1 MRHFLV
7 LTFFLF
13 NFTIYSNAQVF
24 TDITPGVLEDFSSGE
39 AKWVDYDA
47 DGDLDLY
54 FSGSSQ
60 FYFEHTAIYTNS
72 AGSFT
77 ENVTTGLTPLRKG
90 YSAWGDL
97 NNDGYI
103 DLVRAGM
110 QGDDFSG
117 EGHSYIAINNT
128 DGTFT
133 ENYLPD
139 NKTFYSGDVALADFD
154 ADGDLDILITGR
166 NNQNVTESRFY
177 RNEGDGNFSALST
190 ISLKGM
196 DSGNIEVGDYDL
208 DGDIDILIS
217 GRELVNNGSLDYFT
231 IVYTNNGNWNFS
243 EENVDIGGEPFGVK
257 SVWGDI
263 DSDGYLDIITQGR
276 IGNDVYGLS
285 VSRGSATGFSTVSG
299 TGLPELEFV
308 DRQKFIDFNNDGY
321 LDLIIAGYY
330 ENSENDVSLYQNNG
344 DLTFTE
350 TTSGFEQYQRANFDI
365 GDYDMDGDLD
375 IIMIGQNSSF
385 VDNTSLYINNASTA
399 NTLPSIPSGVAASVD
414 GTNVLLSWSLSND
427 SETATTAISY
437 NLRIGITTNG
447 IEVKSPSSNIS
458 TGQRYISQVGNIGTN
473 NYTTLENLANGTYY
487 FAVQAIDNS
496 MGASDFSLEGSFTIT
511 AASDSPEAPSQ
522 LNAEFLNTDK
532 VVLTWLDQASNE
544 TSFQVERAVDGGSFE
559 NYTTLPPNTMQFIDT
574 EVTNETLYTYRIQAF
589 NGAEPS
595 AFSNEIN
602 INTPPQGFFSN
613 IDTLTF
619 VNERFN
625 SSSSSLVDYN
635 ADGLLDIF
643 IINSF
648 EKCSLYKN
656 LGENNFIS
664 VANDLSEFTGQ
675 TRSITWSDINNDG
688 YPEAFITTSSEN
700 ALFLNNG
707 DDTFTRI
714 GQSEFTAT
722 NDSNG
727 AAWGDVN
734 NDGYSDIYIA
744 NSSGEG
750 ELYLNNQD
758 NTFTQVLTGDPITD
772 GISAIDATFIDIN
785 NDSWIDLF
793 VAGYFDNNSV
803 YINDKSGNLIKQTDN
818 TLSDL
823 NYPSVGSSW
832 ADFDNDGDFD
842 VLVTNNVNE
851 RDEFYENDGDGN
863 FTSVSNAI
871 TNAIVQGSSSAWLD
885 FDNDG
890 WEDVIIVTGNSK
902 VLFRNTGDK
911 EFELIDEY
919 ALSSTQYSESV
930 STGDLDQD
938 GFVDIIVANG
948 GSNIENEFFYNNGN
962 SNNWLKVRLT
972 GTINNSDGIGA
983 NIKVKTTELSMTKP
997 VITNSGNNGQSGF
1010 VKHFGLASSSTADV
1024 EVFWPGNG
1032 IQIVSDVSSNQEIDV
1047 MEVQLPD
1054 APLSLSAESISY
1066 NMVDLTW
1073 EDNSMNELGFV
1084 IYRSDDSIGTF
1095 QRIDTVAANVAS
1107 FTDTN
1112 VDPKTQY
1119 HYIIRAYIAEG
1130 TSFNSNTLEVTTL
1143 DAPPI
1148 APTAFA
1154 LEVVSD
1160 TQISLNW
1167 TDNSTNEEGFIVEQ
1181 SISTEDN
1188 WMVID
1193 STASNINTYQAEGL
1207 VEGQVYFYRVLA
1219 FNEGGNSEYSN
1230 VASASPV
1237 TGMRESITGN
1247 IRIFPNPASNLIMI
1261 EIPKKLSPSS
1271 YSVINMQGAVIQSGT
1286 LNQNKSNNFIKVDI
1300 SHLKSGVYIFSLK
1313 GSNQE
1318 LKTKMIIDK

>member
-1 MRHFLV
+1 
-7 LTFFLF
+7 
-13 NFTIYSNAQVF
+13 AQVF
-24 TDITPGVLEDFSSGE
+24 TDTTPTVLKDFSSGE

-60 FYFEHTAIYTNS
+60 YDFENTAIYTNS
-72 AGSFT
+72 AGTFT
-77 ENVTTGLTPLRKG
+77 ENVTTGLTPLRRG

-103 DLVRAGM
+103 DLVRAGL
-110 QGDDFSG
+110 QGDGFSG

-133 ENYLPD
+133 EQYLPD
-139 NKTFYSGDVALADFD
+139 NKTFYGGDVTMADFD
-154 ADGDLDILITGR
+154 ADGDLDILIAGA
-166 NNQNVTESRFY
+166 NNQNVSESRFY

-217 GRELVNNGSLDYFT
+217 GRDRVNNGSLEYFT
-231 IVYTNNGNWNFS
+231 KVYTNNGNWNFS
-243 EENVDIGGEPFGVK
+243 EESVDIGGEAWGVK

-276 IGNDVYGLS
+276 IGDDVYGLS
-285 VSRGSATGFSTVSG
+285 VSRGSAIGFSTISE
-299 TGLPELEFV
+299 TGLPELEYV
-308 DRQKFIDFNNDGY
+308 DRQEFIDFNNDGY
-321 LDLIIAGYY
+321 LDLIIAGNY
-330 ENSENDVSLYQNNG
+330 ENSDNNVNLYQNNS
-344 DLTFTE
+344 DMTFTE
-350 TTSGFEQYQRANFDI
+350 VISGFDKYNQPNFDI

-375 IIMIGQNSSF
+375 VIMTGYNSSYIA
-385 VDNTSLYINNASTA
+385 NTSLYINNSSTA
-399 NTLPSIPSGVAASVD
+399 NTSPTIPSSVAASVD
-414 GTNVLLSWSLSND
+414 GTNVLLSWSTSND

-437 NLRIGITTNG
+437 NLRVGSTTDG
-447 IEVKSPSSNIS
+447 IEIKSPSSNI
-458 TGQRYISQVGNIGTN
+458 TNGQRYISQIGNIGTN
-473 NYTTLENLANGTYY
+473 DYTTLENLENGTYY

-511 AASDSPEAPSQ
+511 AASDSPEVPSQ
-522 LNAEFLNTDK
+522 LSAEFLNTDK
-532 VVLTWLDQASNE
+532 IELNWLDQASNE
-544 TSFQVERAVDGGSFE
+544 TSFHVERAVNGGSFE
-559 NYTTLPPNTMQFIDT
+559 NYTTLPSNTMKFVDS
-574 EVTNETLYTYRIQAF
+574 EVTNETSYTYRIQAL
-589 NGAEPS
+589 NGPEVS
-595 AFSNEIN
+595 GFSEEVTIN
-602 INTPPQGFFSN
+602 VPAQGFYSN
-613 IDTLTF
+613 IDTVNF

-625 SSSSSLVDYN
+625 STGSSMVDYN

-648 EKCSLYKN
+648 DKCSLYKN
-656 LGENNFIS
+656 LGENNYIS

-675 TRSITWSDINNDG
+675 TRSITWGDINNDG

-714 GQSEFTAT
+714 GQSVFTAT

-727 AAWGDVN
+727 ATWGDVN
-734 NDGYSDIYIA
+734 NDGYIDIYVA
-744 NSSGEG
+744 NWSGEG

-758 NTFTQVLTGDPITD
+758 DTFTQVLTGDPITD

-803 YINDKSGNLIKQTDN
+803 YMNDKSGNLIKQSDN

-832 ADFDNDGDFD
+832 ADYDNDGDFD

-930 STGDLDQD
+930 SIGDLDQD

-948 GSNIENEFFYNNGN
+948 GGNIENEFFYNNGN
-962 SNNWLKVRLT
+962 SNNWLKVRLN
-972 GTINNSDGIGA
+972 GSINNSDGIGA
-983 NIKVKTTELSMTKP
+983 NIKVKTDELSITKP
-997 VITNSGNNGQSGF
+997 VVTNSGNDGQSGF
-1010 VKHFGLASSSTADV
+1010 VKHFGLASSSTAEV
-1024 EVFWPGNG
+1024 EVFWPDNG
-1032 IQIVSDVSSNQEIDV
+1032 IQIVSDVSANQKIEV

-1054 APLSLSAESISY
+1054 TPLSLSAESISY
-1066 NMVDLTW
+1066 NMVELTW

-1084 IYRSDDSIGTF
+1084 IYRSDDSNGTF

-1107 FTDTN
+1107 YTDTN
-1112 VDPKTQY
+1112 VDPITEY
-1119 HYIIRAYIAEG
+1119 HYNIRAFIAEG
-1130 TSFNSNTLEVTTL
+1130 TSFDSNILEVTTL

-1148 APTAFA
+1148 APVELS
-1154 LEVVSD
+1154 LEVVSG

-1167 TDNSTNEEGFIVEQ
+1167 TDNSANEEGFVVEQ

-1188 WMVID
+1188 WVVLD
-1193 STASNINTYQAEGL
+1193 STATDINTYQAKGL
-1207 VEGQVYFYRVLA
+1207 IEGQVYFYRVLA

-1300 SHLKSGVYIFSLK
+1300 SHIKSGVYILSLK